1 MNRIYEMLKSQV
13 NLLDLC
19 FYVRYIRH
27 GFDPL
32 LCSIRPFFFH
42 FPWFSGSL
50 SSRFFY
56 QEIRTIA
63 LMQHYRKLSNWLKNN
78 IWNMKLFSMYFFFA
92 FNPHLIWPMLIFLY
106 VSFWEFFITIFSL
119 LLFLFL
125 FPVDLYILDDHRHK
139 LNDMK
144 CSVRFESIVII
155 WWKWW

>member
-19 FYVRYIRH
+19 FCVRYIRH

-78 IWNMKLFSMYFFFA
+78 IWNMKLFSVYFFLLSI
-92 FNPHLIWPMLIFLY
+92 LIWFGRC
-106 VSFWEFFITIFSL
+106 WFFFTSRSENFSL
-119 LLFLFL
+119 QF
-125 FPVDLYILDDHRHK
+125 FPFFSFSFSFPLI
-139 LNDMK
+139 
-144 CSVRFESIVII
+144 CTFWTTIGTS
-155 WWKWW
+155 